1 MIRNTLLVFA
11 FIGLLFG
18 TACNDIFGTKE
29 DDTVKE
35 IFEEGAIDPT
45 LNPQNVGYVPIQP
58 IWGGFNEP
66 TDVYAGY
73 DEMIYVVD
81 TNGVHVLDQTG
92 KEHRLISIKGASDIV
107 QDRRIHTYVIGL
119 IDYEVNGEMKEL
131 SAIYR
136 LSNTAGAGDVVF
148 LDTIIHPFSDVSRRN
163 TSFRKED
170 EEVRFTG
177 VAPMHDNKIYVS
189 RTGPRNDP
197 NATARPDNVV
207 LIYDKNGVNTS
218 YARGLSPDVSSIKST
233 IGISAIA
240 NEVGP
245 PQEVFGISTSLN
257 FAYCQQTSYDNVPEF
272 GVLYIT
278 VTYNPEAGYSYES
291 SPAFTDFDYGKSSR
305 FLYESF
311 RFGKPEDICF
321 APDRRHIFVVDSEKD
336 SLYQFTISG
345 EEGVTPPANSTE
357 KRNIIVSFGGE
368 GDGPFQFKDPSGICY
383 LRKTLF
389 VADKGNGRIMR
400 YRLNT
405 DLE

>member
-1 MIRNTLLVFA
+1 MIKNSILVFSLFA
-11 FIGLLFG
+11 LLFS

-29 DDTVKE
+29 DDTIKE

-58 IWGGFNEP
+58 IWNGFVNP

-73 DEMIYVVD
+73 DEMIYVID
-81 TNGVHVLDQTG
+81 DNGVHVLDQTG
-92 KEHRLISIKGASDIV
+92 KEHRVIAVKGATDVV
-107 QDRRIHTYVIGL
+107 QDRRIHTYVIGTV
-119 IDYEVNGEMKEL
+119 DYEVNNEIKEL

-136 LSNTAGAGDVVF
+136 LGNTAGEGDVVY
-148 LDTIIHPFSDVSRRN
+148 LDTIIHPFDDESRRN

-177 VAPMHDNKIYVS
+177 VAPMADNKIYVS

-197 NATARPDNVV
+197 NATSRPDNVV
-207 LIYDKNGVNTS
+207 LVYDKEGNNTTF
-218 YARGLSPDVSSIKST
+218 ARGLSPDVSSLKST

-257 FAYCQQTSYDNVPEF
+257 FAYCQQTSNGNVPEF

-278 VTYNPEAGYSYES
+278 VTFNPESGYSYES
-291 SPAFTDFDYGKSSR
+291 SPVFTDFDYGKSSR
-305 FLYESF
+305 FMYESF

-383 LRKTLF
+383 LRRTLF

>member
-1 MIRNTLLVFA
+1 MIKQTLFIAALVT
-11 FIGLLFG
+11 ILFSM
-18 TACNDIFGTKE
+18 ACQEIFGTKE

-45 LNPQNVGYVPIQP
+45 LNPQNIGYVPIQP
-58 IWGGFNEP
+58 IWSGYSNP
-66 TDVYAGY
+66 IDVYAGY

-81 TNGVHVLDQTG
+81 DEGVHVLDQTG
-92 KEHRLISIKGASDIV
+92 KKHRTIKIKGATDVV
-107 QDRRIHTYVIGL
+107 QDRRIQTYIIGL
-119 IDYEVNGEMKEL
+119 IDLEVNGEMKEL
-131 SAIYR
+131 SAIFR
-136 LSNTAGAGDVVF
+136 LSNTAGSGDIVY
-148 LDTIIHPFSDVSRRN
+148 LDTIIHPFDDVSRNN
-163 TSFRKED
+163 TSFRNED

-177 VAPMHDNKIYVS
+177 VAPMADNRIYVS

-197 NATARPDNVV
+197 NATSRPDNVV
-207 LIYDKNGVNTS
+207 LVYDKEGNNTTF
-218 YARGLSPDVSSIKST
+218 ARGLSPDISSLKST

-257 FAYCQQTSYDNVPEF
+257 FAYCQQTSYGKVPEF

-278 VTYNPEAGYSYES
+278 VTFNPESGYSYEA
-291 SPAFTDFDYGKSSR
+291 SPAFTDFDFGKSSR
-305 FLYESF
+305 FLYEPF

-321 APDRRHIFVVDSEKD
+321 APDRRHMFVVDSEKD
-336 SLYQFTISG
+336 SIYQFTISG
-345 EEGVTPPANSTE
+345 EEGVTPPANSLE
-357 KRNIIVSFGGE
+357 KRNIIVSFGGK

-383 LRKTLF
+383 LRRTIF

>member
-1 MIRNTLLVFA
+1 MRYTIWASVLAMLVLLS
-11 FIGLLFG
+11 
-18 TACNDIFGTKE
+18 ACQDIFGTKE

-58 IWGGFNEP
+58 IWGGFNAP

-81 TNGVHVLDQTG
+81 AEGVHVLDQKG
-92 KEHRLISIKGASDIV
+92 EEHRLIAINGATDVV
-107 QDRRIHTYVIGL
+107 QDRRIHTYIIGKA
-119 IDYEVNGEMKEL
+119 DVEVNGEMKSL

-136 LSNTAGAGDVVF
+136 LGNTAGAGDVVYY
-148 LDTIIHPFSDVSRRN
+148 DTIIHPFDDVSRRN
-163 TSFRKED
+163 TSFRNED

-177 VAPMHDNKIYVS
+177 VAPLHDNKIYVS

-197 NATARPDNVV
+197 NATSRPDNVV
-207 LIYDKNGVNTS
+207 LVYDKNGVNTTF
-218 YARGLSPDVSSIKST
+218 ARGLSPNVSSLKST

-245 PQEVFGISTSLN
+245 PQEVFGISESLN
-257 FAYCQQTSYDNVPEF
+257 FAYCQQTSFGNVPEF

-278 VTYNPEAGYSYES
+278 VTFNPESGYSYES

-321 APDRRHIFVVDSEKD
+321 APDRRHMFVVDSEKD
-336 SLYQFTISG
+336 SVYQFTISG
-345 EEGVTPPANSTE
+345 EEGVTPPANSNE
-357 KRNIIVSFGGE
+357 KRNIVVSFGGE

-383 LRKTLF
+383 LRRTIF
-389 VADKGNGRIMR
+389 IADKGNNRVLR